1 MEERQLQRMYQA
13 WQQGIRDPAKDWDIF
28 VELAA
33 KQLNMSGDKIIQIL
47 QRCHWFEWRE
57 K

>member
-1 MEERQLQRMYQA
+1 MDEQQLQRMYQA
-13 WQQGIRDPAKDWDIF
+13 WQQGIKDPARDWDIF

-33 KQLNMSGDKIIQIL
+33 KQLNISGDKIIKIL
-47 QRCHWFEWRE
+47 QRCHWFDWRE